1 MKKYIIVINFFVLLG
16 FAVLNHY
23 LYDLCNN
30 NMIVG
35 LFCPIN
41 ESVWEHLKLLF
52 FPALIMLIV
61 ELFFMYYKKRFF
73 ISSVLSLAISL
84 LSIIVLYYTI
94 TGIIGKNIDIIN
106 IGIMIV
112 SIIIY
117 LVLRKVFLRMFLDR
131 LYYLSIFILIT
142 ILIMFMIF
150 TNKPLDIGLFK

>member
-1 MKKYIIVINFFVLLG
+1 
-16 FAVLNHY
+16 
-23 LYDLCNN
+23 
-30 NMIVG
+30 
-35 LFCPIN
+35 
-41 ESVWEHLKLLF
+41 
-52 FPALIMLIV
+52 
-61 ELFFMYYKKRFF
+61 MYYKKRFF